1 MDTTTLTI
9 DYLLKIAV
17 ERNASDLHITAG
29 LPPMLRIDGKLMPTE
44 FPRLKPEDTRR
55 LIYAI
60 LNDKQREKF
69 ERDLELDTSY
79 GIPGYGRFRLNVF
92 RQRAAVA
99 AAFRTIPNVIKNPEE
114 LGLPQVVYE
123 LAKKRSGLVLVTGP
137 TGVGKSTTLASIV
150 DIINSTR
157 ADHILT
163 IEDPIEYIHTHK
175 KSMINQRELGV
186 DTHSFAAALK
196 SALREDPDVILVGE
210 MRDLETISGA
220 LTAAETGHLILST
233 LHTTDA
239 PQTIDRII
247 DVFPPHQQQ
256 QVRIQLSAVLEAVI
270 SQQLIPAASGQGR
283 YLACEILIGNSAVRN
298 IIREGKVHQLKAIM
312 QTSRQYGMQTMDQA
326 IFELYKEGKISAEEA
341 ISRSTNPQE
350 MKARISG
357 GVS

>member
-1 MDTTTLTI
+1 MASEVMSI
-9 DYLLKIAV
+9 DQLLKIAI

-29 LPPMLRIDGKLMPTE
+29 LPPMLRIDGRLVPTE

-92 RQRAAVA
+92 KQRGAVS
-99 AAFRTIPNVIKNPEE
+99 AAFRSIPNIIKTPQE
-114 LGLPQVVYE
+114 LGLPDIVNE
-123 LAKKRSGLVLVTGP
+123 LAKKRSGLILVTGP
-137 TGVGKSTTLASIV
+137 TGVGKSTTLAAII

-157 ADHILT
+157 SEHILT
-163 IEDPIEYIHTHK
+163 IEDPIEFIHTHK

-186 DTHSFAAALK
+186 DTYSFANALR

-210 MRDLETISGA
+210 MRDLETISGV
-220 LTAAETGHLILST
+220 LTAAETGHLVLST
-233 LHTTDA
+233 LHTIDA

-247 DVFPPHQQQ
+247 DVFPTHQQQ
-256 QVRIQLSAVLEAVI
+256 QVRIQLAGVLEAII
-270 SQQLIPAASGQGR
+270 SQQLIPAATGSGR
-283 YLACEILIGNSAVRN
+283 VLACEVLIANAAVKN

-312 QTSRQYGMQTMDQA
+312 QTNRQIGMQTMDQS
-326 IFELYKEGKISAEEA
+326 LYDLWKENKISTEEA
-341 ISRSTNPQE
+341 IARSSNPQE
-350 MKARISG
+350 MKARVG
-357 GVS
+357 AKE

>member
-1 MDTTTLTI
+1 MATEILSI
-9 DYLLKIAV
+9 DQLLKIAI

-29 LPPMLRIDGKLMPTE
+29 LPPMLRIDGRLTPTE

-79 GIPGYGRFRLNVF
+79 GIAGYGRFRLNVF
-92 RQRAAVA
+92 KQRGAVS
-99 AAFRTIPNVIKNPEE
+99 AAFRSIPNIIKTPSE
-114 LGLPQVVYE
+114 LGLPDIVNE

-137 TGVGKSTTLASIV
+137 TGVGKSTTLAAII

-157 ADHILT
+157 NEHILT
-163 IEDPIEYIHTHK
+163 IEDPIEFIHTHK

-186 DTHSFAAALK
+186 DTYSFANALR

-210 MRDLETISGA
+210 MRDLETISGV

-233 LHTTDA
+233 LHTIDA

-247 DVFPPHQQQ
+247 DVFPTHQQQ
-256 QVRIQLSAVLEAVI
+256 QVRIQLAGVLEAII
-270 SQQLIPAASGQGR
+270 SQQLIPSATGSGR
-283 YLACEILIGNSAVRN
+283 VLACEVLIANAAVKN

-312 QTSRQYGMQTMDQA
+312 QTNRQIGMQTMDQA
-326 IFELYKEGKISAEEA
+326 LYDLWKENKITAEEA
-341 ISRSTNPQE
+341 IARSSNPQE
-350 MKARISG
+350 MKARVGSRE
-357 GVS
+357 

>member
-1 MDTTTLTI
+1 MASEVMSLDQ
-9 DYLLKIAV
+9 LLKIAI

-29 LPPMLRIDGKLMPTE
+29 LPPMLRIDGRLVPTE

-92 RQRAAVA
+92 KQRGAVS
-99 AAFRTIPNVIKNPEE
+99 AAFRSIPNIIRTPQE
-114 LGLPQVVYE
+114 LGLPDIVNE
-123 LAKKRSGLVLVTGP
+123 LAKKRSGLILVTGP
-137 TGVGKSTTLASIV
+137 TGVGKSTTLAAII

-157 ADHILT
+157 AEHILT
-163 IEDPIEYIHTHK
+163 IEDPIEFIHTHK

-186 DTHSFAAALK
+186 DTYSFANALR

-210 MRDLETISGA
+210 MRDLETISGV
-220 LTAAETGHLILST
+220 LTAAETGHLVLST
-233 LHTTDA
+233 LHTIDA

-247 DVFPPHQQQ
+247 DVFPTHQQQ
-256 QVRIQLSAVLEAVI
+256 QVRIQLAGVLEAII
-270 SQQLIPAASGQGR
+270 SQQLIPAATGSGR
-283 YLACEILIGNSAVRN
+283 VLACEVLIANAAVKN

-312 QTSRQYGMQTMDQA
+312 QTNRQIGMQTMDQA
-326 IFELYKEGKISAEEA
+326 LYDLWKENKITAEEA
-341 ISRSTNPQE
+341 IARASNPQE
-350 MKARISG
+350 MKARIG
-357 GVS
+357 AKE

>member
-1 MDTTTLTI
+1 MASEVMSI
-9 DYLLKIAV
+9 DQLLKIAI

-29 LPPMLRIDGKLMPTE
+29 LPPMLRIDGRLVPTE

-92 RQRAAVA
+92 KQRGAVS
-99 AAFRTIPNVIKNPEE
+99 AAFRSIPNIIKTPQE
-114 LGLPQVVYE
+114 LGLPDIVNE

-137 TGVGKSTTLASIV
+137 TGVGKSTTLAAII

-157 ADHILT
+157 SEHILT
-163 IEDPIEYIHTHK
+163 IEDPIEFIHTHK

-186 DTHSFAAALK
+186 DTYSFANALRA
-196 SALREDPDVILVGE
+196 ALREDPDVILVGE
-210 MRDLETISGA
+210 MRDLETISGV
-220 LTAAETGHLILST
+220 LTAAETGHLVLST
-233 LHTTDA
+233 LHTIDA

-247 DVFPPHQQQ
+247 DVFPTHQQQ
-256 QVRIQLSAVLEAVI
+256 QVRIQLAGVLEAII
-270 SQQLIPAASGQGR
+270 SQQLIPAATGSGR
-283 YLACEILIGNSAVRN
+283 VLACEVLIANAAVKN

-312 QTSRQYGMQTMDQA
+312 QTNRQIGMQTMDQA
-326 IFELYKEGKISAEEA
+326 LYDLWKENKITAEEA
-341 ISRSTNPQE
+341 IARSSNPQE
-350 MKARISG
+350 MKARVG
-357 GVS
+357 AKE

>member
-1 MDTTTLTI
+1 MDTVNLTV
-9 DYLLKIAV
+9 DNLLKIAI

-29 LPPMLRIDGKLMPTE
+29 LPPMLRIDGRLIPTE

-69 ERDLELDTSY
+69 ERELELDTSY

-92 RQRAAVA
+92 KQRGAVA
-99 AAFRTIPNVIKNPEE
+99 AAFRTIPNIIKSPEE
-114 LGLPQVVYE
+114 LGLPQIVYE
-123 LAKKRSGLVLVTGP
+123 LTKKRAGLILVTGP
-137 TGVGKSTTLASIV
+137 TGVGKSTTLSAMV

-157 ADHILT
+157 TDHILT
-163 IEDPIEYIHTHK
+163 IEDPIEFIHTHK
-175 KSMINQRELGV
+175 KSMINQRELGM
-186 DTHSFAAALK
+186 DTQSFANALK

-239 PQTIDRII
+239 PQTVDRII

-256 QVRIQLSAVLEAVI
+256 QIRIQLASVLEAVI
-270 SQQLIPAASGQGR
+270 CQQLIPSASGQGR
-283 YLACEILIGNSAVRN
+283 HLACEILIGTSAVKN

-326 IFELYKEGKISAEEA
+326 IFDLYKENKISAEEA

-350 MKARISG
+350 MKARIG
-357 GVS
+357 GSVS

>member
-1 MDTTTLTI
+1 MASEVMSI
-9 DYLLKIAV
+9 DQLLKIAI

-29 LPPMLRIDGKLMPTE
+29 LPPMLRIDGRLVPTE

-92 RQRAAVA
+92 KQRGAVT
-99 AAFRTIPNVIKNPEE
+99 AAFRSIPNIIRTPQE
-114 LGLPQVVYE
+114 LGLPDIVNE
-123 LAKKRSGLVLVTGP
+123 LAKKRSGLILVTGP
-137 TGVGKSTTLASIV
+137 TGVGKSTTLAAII

-157 ADHILT
+157 SEHILT
-163 IEDPIEYIHTHK
+163 IEDPIEFIHTHK

-186 DTHSFAAALK
+186 DTYSFANALR

-210 MRDLETISGA
+210 MRDLETISGV
-220 LTAAETGHLILST
+220 LTAAETGHLVLST
-233 LHTTDA
+233 LHTIDA

-247 DVFPPHQQQ
+247 DVFPTHQQQ
-256 QVRIQLSAVLEAVI
+256 QVRIQLAGVLEAII
-270 SQQLIPAASGQGR
+270 SQQLIPAATGSGR
-283 YLACEILIGNSAVRN
+283 VLACEVLIANAAVKN

-312 QTSRQYGMQTMDQA
+312 QTNRQIGMQTMDQA
-326 IFELYKEGKISAEEA
+326 LYDLWKENKISTEEA
-341 ISRSTNPQE
+341 ISRSSNPQE
-350 MKARISG
+350 MKARVG
-357 GVS
+357 AKE

>member
-1 MDTTTLTI
+1 MASEVMSI
-9 DYLLKIAV
+9 DQLLKIAI

-29 LPPMLRIDGKLMPTE
+29 LPPMLRIDGKLVPTE

-92 RQRAAVA
+92 KQRGAVS
-99 AAFRTIPNVIKNPEE
+99 AAFRSIPNIIKTPQE
-114 LGLPQVVYE
+114 LGLPDIVNE
-123 LAKKRSGLVLVTGP
+123 LAKKRSGLILVTGP
-137 TGVGKSTTLASIV
+137 TGVGKSTTLAAII

-157 ADHILT
+157 SEHILT
-163 IEDPIEYIHTHK
+163 IEDPIEFIHTHK

-186 DTHSFAAALK
+186 DTYSFANALK

-210 MRDLETISGA
+210 MRDLETISGV
-220 LTAAETGHLILST
+220 LTAAETGHLVLST
-233 LHTTDA
+233 LHTIDA

-247 DVFPPHQQQ
+247 DVFPTHQQQ
-256 QVRIQLSAVLEAVI
+256 QVRIQLAGVLEAII
-270 SQQLIPAASGQGR
+270 SQQLIPAATGSGR
-283 YLACEILIGNSAVRN
+283 VLACEVLIANAAVKN

-312 QTSRQYGMQTMDQA
+312 QTNRQIGMQTMDQA
-326 IFELYKEGKISAEEA
+326 LYDLWKENKITAEEA
-341 ISRSTNPQE
+341 IARSSNPQE
-350 MKARISG
+350 MKARIG
-357 GVS
+357 AKE

>member
-1 MDTTTLTI
+1 MASEVMSI
-9 DYLLKIAV
+9 DQLLKIAI

-29 LPPMLRIDGKLMPTE
+29 LPPMLRIDGRLVPTE

-92 RQRAAVA
+92 KQRGAVS
-99 AAFRTIPNVIKNPEE
+99 AAFRSIPNIIKTPQE
-114 LGLPQVVYE
+114 LGLPDIVNE

-137 TGVGKSTTLASIV
+137 TGVGKSTTLAAII

-157 ADHILT
+157 SEHILT
-163 IEDPIEYIHTHK
+163 IEDPIEFIHTHK

-186 DTHSFAAALK
+186 DTYSFANALR

-210 MRDLETISGA
+210 MRDLETISGV
-220 LTAAETGHLILST
+220 LTAAETGHLVLST
-233 LHTTDA
+233 LHTIDA

-247 DVFPPHQQQ
+247 DVFPTHQQQ
-256 QVRIQLSAVLEAVI
+256 QVRIQLAGVLEAII
-270 SQQLIPAASGQGR
+270 SQQLIPAATGSGR
-283 YLACEILIGNSAVRN
+283 VLACEVLIANAAVKN

-312 QTSRQYGMQTMDQA
+312 QTNRQIGMQTMDQA
-326 IFELYKEGKISAEEA
+326 LYDLWKENKISTEEA
-341 ISRSTNPQE
+341 IARSSNPQE
-350 MKARISG
+350 MKARVGSKE
-357 GVS
+357 